1 MFPAGIA
8 ALQGL
13 VFPCMEYFTQGEQE
27 KMLNKFYEFDRK
39 MIHEKY
45 RKVVDQI
52 EAQSVQDPEPGKCL

>member
-13 VFPCMEYFTQGEQE
+13 VFPCMEYFTQGEQDT
-27 KMLNKFYEFDRK
+27 MLYEFYEFGRN

-52 EAQSVQDPEPGKCL
+52 KAQSLWDPR